1 MDFTALQQTL
11 RHFAAERE
19 WGAFHTPK
27 NLAMALMVE
36 AAELA
41 EIFQWMTPEQSLAA
55 ASDRVVQEQIAD
67 EVADVLLY
75 LLQLADHTGLDLK
88 RAVGRKLQKNAK
100 KHPPTRPGLPAGTA
114 AEAAPETHV
123 LVDWENVQPRDAD
136 VRALVPDVTDLWIFH
151 GPNQKRVAAH
161 HASFGERATMVPIS
175 RTGKNALDFHLS
187 FYMGYIASRRPDAR
201 FVVLSNDKGY
211 GPMLDHA
218 ADLGFAAR
226 AVGFVPGAAAPS
238 GAAAT
243 KRAPR
248 RGSPKAVKEPAAKA
262 GRSTTTA
269 PAKKA
274 AASTRRT
281 SRSRATPPELAVPE
295 SVVMAAPP
303 PEAAASAQSPA
314 PRRAQASAQA
324 PAPAHTHGAAG
335 EAAPAPARKRARTR
349 RGGADVASA
358 APATS
363 AVPATAPAPASGA
376 QASRSPASRTKGAPE
391 PAVSPAPAPGKRR
404 RRSSSA
410 EAPPGAAPAPAPAP
424 TSAPT
429 TAPADSLDRDVR
441 HVQAGLRK
449 TADKPARIKALMATI
464 RSLLGASADA
474 DRVDAVLARLVAA
487 GSVALDSR
495 GGVRF
500 PDPSSRR

>member
-1 MDFTALQQTL
+1 MAGARSRRDWYKGVPPPRRAAPLDFLALQQTL

-19 WGAFHTPK
+19 WQPFHTPK

-55 ASDRVVQEQIAD
+55 HADRVVQERIGD

-75 LLQLADHTGLDLK
+75 LLQLADHAGIDLK

-114 AEAAPETHV
+114 AAAGPETHV
-123 LVDWENVQPRDAD
+123 LVDWENVQPREDD
-136 VRALVPDVTDLWIFH
+136 LRALVPDVTDVWIFH
-151 GPNQKRVAAH
+151 GPAQKRIAEH
-161 HASFGERATMVPIS
+161 YASFGERATLVPIA

-226 AVGFVPGAAAPS
+226 ALGFSPS
-238 GAAAT
+238 VAKKTTRTRPAGRRTAT
-243 KRAPR
+243 
-248 RGSPKAVKEPAAKA
+248 PKAA
-262 GRSTTTA
+262 
-269 PAKKA
+269 
-274 AASTRRT
+274 
-281 SRSRATPPELAVPE
+281 
-295 SVVMAAPP
+295 
-303 PEAAASAQSPA
+303 PEAAAKRGRAKAAAVPA
-314 PRRAQASAQA
+314 
-324 PAPAHTHGAAG
+324 
-335 EAAPAPARKRARTR
+335 AAPAPAPAPSPAPAPAKSRRKRSAETPAPPPEGAAPLPPTAAKKTRGRR
-349 RGGADVASA
+349 RGEVAALAADLE
-358 APATS
+358 ATVS
-363 AVPATAPAPASGA
+363 ATAPAPA
-376 QASRSPASRTKGAPE
+376 KD
-391 PAVSPAPAPGKRR
+391 APATKPAATRRPRR
-404 RRSSSA
+404 RG
-410 EAPPGAAPAPAPAP
+410 EAAAGRGAAPAPAPA
-424 TSAPT
+424 
-429 TAPADSLDRDVR
+429 APAPDAAFEKAVR

-449 TADKPARIKALMATI
+449 TADKPARTKALLATI
-464 RSLLGASADA
+464 RSLLGSGADD

-487 GSVALDSR
+487 GEVAVDSR

-500 PDPSSRR
+500 PASVPAGKRHL